1 MGRIM
6 ASVPMAE
13 LQALSKMD
21 DYDRMLAMDRV
32 ARQYGVSVAN
42 LEKQLQYKK
51 FRLTTTYM
59 FPQKHILSLALNHRE
74 VQHIYKMQTNSE

>member
-1 MGRIM
+1 M

-42 LEKQLQYKK
+42 LEKQLSGAPLFGRQAE
-51 FRLTTTYM
+51 
-59 FPQKHILSLALNHRE
+59 ALRRY
-74 VQHIYKMQTNSE
+74 Q

>member
-6 ASVPMAE
+6 AAVPMAE
-13 LQALSKMD
+13 LQALSRMD

-42 LEKQLQYKK
+42 LEKQLSALSSGGTIQEISSNDDLYAVSYTH
-51 FRLTTTYM
+51 LTLPT
-59 FPQKHILSLALNHRE
+59 KRI
-74 VQHIYKMQTNSE
+74 V